1 MKKLT
6 INVVRAL
13 LCLIVKS
20 FLICMF
26 LTILLTLLLTASSSL
41 AQQQQQQKVV
51 STRLNVG
58 QQIPDELWNA
68 SLVSVSAE
76 TEKLISLQDYKGKA
90 IIIDFWASW
99 CSVCLKNM
107 PLLDSIHSARKPQL
121 QVLMMNAS
129 SSKIGFTK
137 EKQFIRDFL
146 TRHPEFSTP
155 IVLRNDTLQIPFSL
169 KTVPQYVWIG
179 ADGNIKAITSHEKL
193 TDQNINKFLSGAEL
207 NMEEVNDDE

>member
-26 LTILLTLLLTASSSL
+26 LSILLTLLLTANSSL
-41 AQQQQQQKVV
+41 AQQQQQVV
-51 STRLNVG
+51 PARLNVG
-58 QQIPDELWNA
+58 QQIPDELWTA
-68 SLVSVSAE
+68 SLVSVSPE
-76 TEKLISLQDYKGKA
+76 TEKLISLQNYKGKA

-99 CSVCLKNM
+99 CSACLKNM
-107 PLLDSIHSARKPQL
+107 PLLDSIHRARKPQL

-129 SSKIGFTK
+129 SSTIGFEK

-146 TRHPEFSTP
+146 TRHSEFSTP
-155 IVLRNDTLQIPFSL
+155 LVLRNDTLQIPFNL
-169 KTVPQYVWIG
+169 RTVPKYVWIG
-179 ADGNIKAITSHEKL
+179 ADGNIKAITGHEKL
-193 TDQNINKFLSGAEL
+193 TNQNINKFLSGAEL